1 MKKWTIRMAMMFAG
15 MLWAEPIPEP
25 NLHLEIQSG
34 AGEIGLS
41 GVTSTNFDY
50 FLLRST
56 NLTDWVEVEE
66 FSTPSNQP
74 YSFVET
80 NQQPIA
86 YYKRVLSKTQGA
98 GLLQTGNPSAPFAAV
113 GPNGDIVV
121 PLVDSNDTSKVTG
134 ALFVSAYGDS
144 AMVQLGSN
152 GLPRVLASEDYVFY
166 FTDWTNNTV
175 DVWYIYTNGMT
186 NVAYDVAVDPE
197 LMARVEQPA
206 GPLAL
211 GNQLFAPLSDGDE
224 TPIEIVQETLS
235 IGITGI
241 NIGVCAVSLAS
252 IGFTGGAAIP
262 AAIPVAI
269 GSCGSAAFG
278 IAELFTGN
286 PWFGMAGSYLSLGT
300 ALFHPSGWIET
311 SLLAVEA
318 ATAATGLL
326 LERIEAAEPHIQN
339 IQHQYDTTLVT
350 VIPTPAEGGQTNE
363 YYMLIGVE
371 IWITATPNNG
381 WEFDKWSDGETNQS
395 RLIET
400 TSAPSEYVAEFRR
413 TDIPTNGLVAYYPF
427 DGDAMDHSGNGH
439 HGTVHGAT
447 LTAGISGQAYSFD
460 GVDDFINVGDNGDVL
475 GGDFTVSTWIKST
488 DYHQYA
494 KIINKGQTIAGTP
507 KNSGYSIR
515 FIDFS
520 WSGTGNPEF
529 LFQFN
534 DDGNRWV
541 TTIVPV
547 ENLPVNQFFL
557 ATGVLQRNGSS
568 VVAKLYI
575 NGVLKSSSTAE
586 GITSSNTNIPLGIG
600 ALYRGAY
607 GPTRELFDG
616 KIDQV
621 RIYNRALSAAEISAL
636 YQSGQ

>member
-1 MKKWTIRMAMMFAG
+1 MKKWTIWIAMMFAG

-34 AGEIGLS
+34 AGGVGLS

-80 NQQPIA
+80 NQQQVA

-121 PLVDSNDTSKVTG
+121 PMVDSNDTSKVTG

-211 GNQLFAPLSDGDE
+211 GDQLFAPLSDGDE

-278 IAELFTGN
+278 IAELFTDN
-286 PWFGMAGSYLSLGT
+286 PWFGMAGSLWSTGT

-350 VIPTPAEGGQTNE
+350 VIPSPAEGGQTNE
-363 YYMLIGVE
+363 YYMLVGVE

-413 TDIPTNGLVAYYPF
+413 TDIPTDGLVAYYPF
-427 DGDAMDHSGNGH
+427 DGDALDHSGNGH

-447 LTAGISGQAYSFD
+447 LTTGISGQAYSFD
-460 GVDDFINVGDNGDVL
+460 GVDDSVDVNSSSHPL
-475 GGDFTVSTWIKST
+475 GRVSVSYACWVNIKSDRT
-488 DYHQYA
+488 RTGCIIDVGSGRGIVNQRSSLIVHEWERCVSYIGEGNDIKPTLANLLENRWHYVVVTKSNNSVSFYIDGNIKHTAVHGSGQNLTSSRFSIGLA
-494 KIINKGQTIAGTP
+494 KIHST
-507 KNSGYSIR
+507 NSGYEP
-515 FIDFS
+515 FKGEID
-520 WSGTGNPEF
+520 E
-529 LFQFN
+529 
-534 DDGNRWV
+534 
-541 TTIVPV
+541 
-547 ENLPVNQFFL
+547 
-557 ATGVLQRNGSS
+557 
-568 VVAKLYI
+568 
-575 NGVLKSSSTAE
+575 
-586 GITSSNTNIPLGIG
+586 
-600 ALYRGAY
+600 
-607 GPTRELFDG
+607 
-616 KIDQV
+616 V
-621 RIYNRALSAAEISAL
+621 RIYNRALSAAEVSAL